1 MIGEDVM
8 KMERETAM
16 YFKYKDLAEFEKAYN
31 DPVTMRQITGADCSC
46 GARREMKLE
55 TVTVDIG
62 NYHIEVVDCPIMG
75 CNNCGRKCLCP
86 DIPQEL
92 YRAYF
97 QLEKR
102 NQNACRITMKGDHRF
117 EWAEDADYK
126 YDSRDLSIPGLGIDL
141 DPTHPEGFSCPVFF
155 DRKVL
160 GIFYNDSDYELD
172 FFSESY
178 GTIAEKGT
186 CGYQY
191 EWNIPFGNNENDKVI
206 LFLGDLDE
214 IDKDDRAVLW
224 LKSYN
229 IPSDHCIVD
238 TELYQAQLNCVFSEP
253 IIEKRIISLRNL
265 FYQRVKNIYG
275 IDLFHLEN
283 ECESSANRIRKPLNY
298 SESELRENMILLDG
312 LLNEGISGDGLR
324 SLYKKL
330 NGTLPNNSTQT
341 RKLLQGIIACVED
354 EEKAKK
360 IIGPLYSLNDLRICF
375 AHLLP
380 QENIEQR
387 KQNILSTFGLTDFQ
401 DYRRLYDTALE
412 RLYELYKYLNVMEL
426 PAAQQ

>member
-16 YFKYKDLAEFEKAYN
+16 YFKYKDLAEFEKVYN
-31 DPVTMRQITGADCSC
+31 DPVAMREITCADCSC

-62 NYHIEVVDCPIMG
+62 NYHIEVVDCPIME

-186 CGYQY
+186 GGYQY
-191 EWNIPFGNNENDKVI
+191 EWNIPFGINKNDKVI
-206 LFLGDLDE
+206 LFLSL
-214 IDKDDRAVLW
+214 IH
-224 LKSYN
+224 
-229 IPSDHCIVD
+229 I
-238 TELYQAQLNCVFSEP
+238 SEP
-253 IIEKRIISLRNL
+253 
-265 FYQRVKNIYG
+265 
-275 IDLFHLEN
+275 
-283 ECESSANRIRKPLNY
+283 
-298 SESELRENMILLDG
+298 
-312 LLNEGISGDGLR
+312 
-324 SLYKKL
+324 
-330 NGTLPNNSTQT
+330 T
-341 RKLLQGIIACVED
+341 R
-354 EEKAKK
+354 
-360 IIGPLYSLNDLRICF
+360 
-375 AHLLP
+375 H
-380 QENIEQR
+380 
-387 KQNILSTFGLTDFQ
+387 
-401 DYRRLYDTALE
+401 
-412 RLYELYKYLNVMEL
+412 
-426 PAAQQ
+426 

>member
-16 YFKYKDLAEFEKAYN
+16 YFKYKDLAGFEKVYN
-31 DPVTMRQITGADCSC
+31 DPVAMREITCADCSC

-62 NYHIEVVDCPIMG
+62 NYHIEVIDCPIME

-186 CGYQY
+186 GGYQY
-191 EWNIPFGNNENDKVI
+191 EWNIPFGINKNDKVI

-298 SESELRENMILLDG
+298 SESELREN
-312 LLNEGISGDGLR
+312 S
-324 SLYKKL
+324 
-330 NGTLPNNSTQT
+330 
-341 RKLLQGIIACVED
+341 
-354 EEKAKK
+354 
-360 IIGPLYSLNDLRICF
+360 
-375 AHLLP
+375 
-380 QENIEQR
+380 
-387 KQNILSTFGLTDFQ
+387 
-401 DYRRLYDTALE
+401 
-412 RLYELYKYLNVMEL
+412 
-426 PAAQQ
+426 